1 MGTRERIL
9 RAAMALFGEQGYAAT
24 TIAQIEAA
32 AGLSPGSGGL
42 YKHFRSKEAVL
53 AAGVRDRVEAPDRL
67 PELFSTASLAPSP
80 RDGLRAIAEAGLARL
95 EGERDLNRILMRDL
109 AGFPDLLALFRDGE
123 LARLH
128 RGLTQALDSMGAPTA
143 APVAAVLISAV
154 SHYWLLCDVFGG
166 SHPLGVDRDAYL
178 DAVADL
184 AVASLTKG
192 RP

>member
-1 MGTRERIL
+1 MPTRERIVHE
-9 RAAMALFGEQGYAAT
+9 AMALFGEQGYSAT

-67 PELFSTASLAPSP
+67 PELFAAISP
-80 RDGLRAIAEAGLARL
+80 ATPPRAALRAIAEAGLARL
-95 EGERDLNRILMRDL
+95 DGERDLNRILMRDL
-109 AGFPDLLALFRDGE
+109 ARFPALLALFRDGE

-128 RGLTQALDSMGAPTA
+128 HGLTRALDAMGAA
-143 APVAAVLISAV
+143 AAAATAAVLISAV

-184 AVASLTKG
+184 AAASLTEG
-192 RP
+192 RS